1 MLYSEE
7 AMLELDKDALSG
19 LNESQLEDLVA
30 RLAEAEVVAC
40 GGLLSEVRSGGSI
53 NAPDGGVDVRVN
65 VVSTT
70 FTSGFIPSP
79 NTIFQCKK
87 SEMPSNDILA
97 EMQIK
102 EELRPVIAEQDAQN
116 GGYVIVS
123 LDDDCTETMLNNRL
137 QAMREA
143 VKNHNAIHLDFIDLS
158 RLHQWLRQHLSIMI
172 WTREILGQQLPGW
185 RSFGQWSHV
194 QTDADDNFIFG
205 SGISVMLPN
214 SSSSS
219 QKLTLKEAI
228 TSTRNLVKD
237 SQKAIRIVGLSGVG
251 KTRFI
256 QALFEREIGEDAL
269 DETTVIYTDTGVDLN
284 PSASRMIEQLILEG
298 RRATVVVDNCS
309 SALHSQLANCVRQ
322 TKNDIQLITVEY
334 DIRDDQP
341 EMTDVIKIEADGI
354 DIAEILILRHY
365 PGIDQPN
372 AERIAK
378 FAGGNARIAFALA
391 DNVSAG
397 ENVTQLS
404 NETLFEQIFQQ
415 RHTEDLSLKRHA
427 EILSLVYSFAAEK
440 KDDEPDELGILG
452 SLCDASSAQLYKSA
466 QELLRRGIA
475 QKRGRWRAVLPQ
487 AIANRLA
494 KSALYN
500 IRSSALQNTFEVPN
514 NDRLI
519 MSFAHRLGLLG
530 NPPDSTAQEIVRAW
544 LSDGGL
550 LLPILGLNETKTQI
564 LEYIIHV
571 CPSLLLERL
580 EAEID
585 DTTFTNLS
593 AFSYGTPN
601 KIVNLIIL
609 LANYANF
616 FKRCINLLLRIMLC
630 NSLLKIEYK
639 VLQLF
644 QPYLSGTRASAQQRA
659 DVLKQ
664 LIWSDE
670 KKKQDLGMKMLS
682 KTLAGSP
689 WSGLHLARIELSG
702 VLIVPGSVSDEE
714 AFQSWRQIFLDI
726 TVQSCLEGDDPNR
739 NKEARKIF
747 TQYFGSLW
755 SENTLHDQ
763 LIQAA
768 KKLNKRYPWIEGW
781 KAINETIYR
790 DYKIIEDGEIGNPVP
805 DELVELRDFL
815 TPKDLG
821 SSIKVYLS
829 GDSDLSSVDTEFDDS
844 SEDGYEAAEARIKA
858 KVIDLGEQVGE
869 QVTKSKLNLED
880 FGTSLFAENYLPNG
894 YDFGIGLAK
903 GSENLNATW
912 DQLVT
917 ALKSTGIT
925 SFNYE
930 VLAGFIHETARINK
944 KRSISILDAC
954 MEDPLLG
961 CAIVPLHP
969 QEDFSEDDFD
979 RCMKAIEN
987 PEISPLRHEYFLWQ
1001 SKYSHFPKEKKLHL
1015 ARVLLEHPKGTE
1027 TLIRGLGMKIHRR
1040 PDKTIDIL
1048 GPDLRQIGL
1057 SVVIKYLHVK
1067 DGILNGFIIDDL
1079 EVIIREILS
1088 YADNGGVKLQ
1098 LLDTVFSRLDAHQY
1112 SLGQE
1117 AIFQAI
1123 VDILPEDFLDKIFS
1137 GDEQQQQYRRRQIFE
1152 SSLYRNQKSILVNVD
1167 IGRVIKWCLKR
1178 KEPFVWEVIAKSLP
1192 VFVSNGDSETFEL
1205 SDTSIRFLEESPYP
1219 EKVLAGYFTQITTTT
1234 LFGHRSIIM
1243 EKNIGAFRTLIEH
1256 ENRQISSIASDL
1268 YRKAESNL
1276 AKQREFEQRE
1286 DENREQ
1292 RFE

>member
-102 EELRPVIAEQDAQN
+102 GELRPVIAEQDAQN

-309 SALHSQLANCVRQ
+309 SALHYQLASCVRQ
-322 TKNDIQLITVEY
+322 IKNDIQLITVEY

-354 DIAEILILRHY
+354 DIAEILIRRHY

-372 AERIAK
+372 AERVAN

-415 RHTEDLSLKRHA
+415 RHTEDSSLKRHA

-440 KDDEPDELGILG
+440 KDDELDELGILG
-452 SLCDASSAQLYKSA
+452 SLCDASSAQLYTSA

-494 KSALYN
+494 KSALDN
-500 IRSSALQNTFEVPN
+500 IRPSALQNTFEVPN

-530 NPPDSTAQEIVRAW
+530 DPPDSTAQEIVKAW
-544 LSDGGL
+544 LSDGGR
-550 LLPILGLNETKTQI
+550 LLPILNLNETKTQI

-609 LANYANF
+609 LANYAKF

-702 VLIVPGSVSDEE
+702 VLIGYGSVSDEE

-726 TVQSCLEGDDPNR
+726 TVRSCLEGDDPNR

-768 KKLNKRYPWIEGW
+768 KKLNDHYPWIEGW
-781 KAINETIYR
+781 KAINETIYHN
-790 DYKIIEDGEIGNPVP
+790 YKAMEGGKIDNPALTK
-805 DELVELRDFL
+805 LVELRDFL
-815 TPKDLG
+815 TSKDLG
-821 SSIKVYLS
+821 PSIKLYLS
-829 GDSDLSSVDTEFDDS
+829 ENSHLSALDTEFDDS
-844 SEDGYEAAEARIKA
+844 SEGGYEAAEARIKA
-858 KVIDLGEQVGE
+858 KVIDLGEQVA
-869 QVTKSKLNLED
+869 KSKLNLED
-880 FGTSLFAENYLPNG
+880 FGTSLFSENYLPNG
-894 YDFGIGLAK
+894 YNFGIGLAK

-917 ALKSTGIT
+917 ALKSTSIT

-979 RCMKAIEN
+979 RCIKAIEN
-987 PEISPLRHEYFLWQ
+987 PEIKPLRHEYFLWQ
-1001 SKYSHFPKEKKLHL
+1001 SKYSHLPKEKKLHL
-1015 ARVLLEHPKGTE
+1015 ARILLEHPKGTE
-1027 TLIRGLGMKIHRR
+1027 TLIRGLGMKIRR
-1040 PDKTIDIL
+1040 SDKTIDTL
-1048 GPDLRQIGL
+1048 DPELRQIGL
-1057 SVVIKYLHVK
+1057 NVVIKYLHVK
-1067 DGILNGFIIDDL
+1067 DGILNEFIIDDL

-1088 YADNGGVKLQ
+1088 YVDNDGVKLQ
-1098 LLDTVFSRLDAHQY
+1098 LLDTVFSRLDAYQY

-1152 SSLYRNQKSILVNVD
+1152 SSLYSNEKSILVKAD
-1167 IGRVIKWCLKR
+1167 IGRIIEWCLGR
-1178 KEPFVWEVIAKSLP
+1178 NEPLVWATIAKSLP
-1192 VFVSNGDSETFEL
+1192 VFVSKEDSETVEL

-1256 ENRQISSIASDL
+1256 ENRQISSIAGDL
-1268 YRKAESNL
+1268 YRKAESDITGE
-1276 AKQREFEQRE
+1276 REFEQRM

>member
-1 MLYSEE
+1 MLYPEE
-7 AMLELDKDALSG
+7 AMLELDKDDLLG
-19 LNESQLEDLVA
+19 LNENQLEDLVF

-40 GGLLSEVRSGGSI
+40 GGLLREVQSGGPI
-53 NAPDGGVDVRVN
+53 NAPDDGVDVRVN
-65 VVSTT
+65 VVSTP
-70 FTSGFIPSP
+70 FTSGFIQRP

-87 SEMPSNDILA
+87 PKMPKNRIVA
-97 EMQIK
+97 EMQQQGA
-102 EELRPVIAEQDAQN
+102 LRPAIAEQDAQN

-123 LDDDCTETMLNNRL
+123 LGDDCAERTLNKRH
-137 QAMREA
+137 QAMQEA
-143 VKNHNAIHLDFIDLS
+143 TEDYDAIDLDFIDLS
-158 RLHQWLRQHLSIMI
+158 KLHQWLRQHLSVMI
-172 WTREILGQQLPGW
+172 WTREILGQPLSGW
-185 RSFGQWSHV
+185 QSLGRWSHV
-194 QTDADDNFIFG
+194 QADADDNFIFG

-214 SSSSS
+214 NASSS

-228 TSTRNLVKD
+228 TSTRDLVRG

-251 KTRFI
+251 KTRFV
-256 QALFEREIGEDAL
+256 QALFESEIGEDAL
-269 DETTVIYTDTGVDLN
+269 DKTTVIYTDTGADPN
-284 PSASRMIEQLILEG
+284 PSASQMIEQLIIEG

-309 SALHSQLANCVRQ
+309 SALHSQLAGCVRQ
-322 TKNDIQLITVEY
+322 TKNDIQLITIEY
-334 DIRDDQP
+334 DIREDQP
-341 EMTDVIKIEADGI
+341 GMTDVIKIEADGVN
-354 DIAEILILRHY
+354 IAKSLVRRRY

-372 AERIAK
+372 AERVAN
-378 FAGGNARIAFALA
+378 FAGGNARITLALA
-391 DNVSAG
+391 GNVSVG

-404 NETLFEQIFQQ
+404 DEALFARIFQQ
-415 RHTEDLSLKRHA
+415 RHTENSSLKRHA
-427 EILSLVYSFAAEK
+427 EILSLVYSFATEN
-440 KDDEPDELGILG
+440 ENGELDELGVLG
-452 SLCDASSAQLYKSA
+452 SLCDASSTDLYASA
-466 QELLRRGIA
+466 QELLNRDVA

-494 KSALYN
+494 RGALHN
-500 IRSSALQNTFEVPN
+500 IRPSALQNTFGAPN

-530 NPPDSTAQEIVRAW
+530 APQDSTAQEIVRAW
-544 LSDGGL
+544 LSDDGL
-550 LLPILGLNETKTQI
+550 LLPILGINETKTQI

-616 FKRCINLLLRIMLC
+616 FERCINLLLRITLC

-689 WSGLHLARIELSG
+689 WSGLHLARVELSG
-702 VLIVPGSVSDEE
+702 VLIVYGSVSDEE

-726 TVQSCLEGDDPNR
+726 TVRSCLEGDDPNR

-768 KKLNKRYPWIEGW
+768 KKLNDHYPWIEGW

-790 DYKIIEDGEIGNPVP
+790 HYKIIEGGETDNPVP

-829 GDSDLSSVDTEFDDS
+829 GDSEVSSVDTEFDDS

-858 KVIDLGEQVGE
+858 KVIDLGEQVA
-869 QVTKSKLNLED
+869 KSKLNLED

-894 YDFGIGLAK
+894 YNFGIGLAK

-1048 GPDLRQIGL
+1048 GPNLRQIGL

-1152 SSLYRNQKSILVNVD
+1152 SSLYSNEKSILVKAD
-1167 IGRVIKWCLKR
+1167 IGRIIEWCLGR
-1178 KEPFVWEVIAKSLP
+1178 NEPLVWATIAKSLP
-1192 VFVSNGDSETFEL
+1192 VFVSKEDSETVEL

-1256 ENRQISSIASDL
+1256 ENRQISSIAGDL
-1268 YRKAESNL
+1268 YRKAESDITGE
-1276 AKQREFEQRE
+1276 REFEQRM